1 MQGLFEEPNGSYF
14 SMVEIT
20 LFVPLFFVNVLAPD
34 ASRWRQYLL
43 PSFNSV
49 TWLLENIGDAEYE
62 VGILVPG
69 NRFPDNERVV
79 GTVVEVQVGEDR
91 EHGAQAV
98 VYILAD
104 GRRILDAHVARSEKE
119 LGKLETIYRKEK
131 YVRSSDGDGD
141 GDGEE
146 DLT

>member
-1 MQGLFEEPNGSYF
+1 M
-14 SMVEIT
+14 
-20 LFVPLFFVNVLAPD
+20 
-34 ASRWRQYLL
+34 
-43 PSFNSV
+43 
-49 TWLLENIGDAEYE
+49 
-62 VGILVPG
+62 
-69 NRFPDNERVV
+69 

-98 VYILAD
+98 VYTLAD

-131 YVRSSDGDGD
+131 YVRSSEGEGE
-141 GDGEE
+141 GEGEGEE